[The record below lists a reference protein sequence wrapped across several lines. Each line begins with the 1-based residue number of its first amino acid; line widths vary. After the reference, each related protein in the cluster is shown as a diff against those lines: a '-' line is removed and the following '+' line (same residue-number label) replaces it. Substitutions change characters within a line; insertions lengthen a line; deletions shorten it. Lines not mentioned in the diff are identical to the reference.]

1 MTVNA
6 QRLRELPGN
15 DRCADCQDCDCPHC
29 GFPDAIWACEE
40 LGIMVCEE
48 CMSMHQMLTKSK
60 FKSVICQDWTEES
73 YQNMASTNNNV
84 SKEIYENSLS
94 PAFKKP
100 TRCFDVNFR
109 RQWIISKYIRR
120 EFSSPDNL
128 PNYTLGKKCGYLW
141 KRGRD
146 GGVFLRRWFVLDS
159 SGKGKLRYYTDAN
172 EQNLR
177 GEISLFQMNMVLASE
192 EKIGHP
198 NGLQLIF
205 PETKG
210 QNTRLIYLYAEL
222 AKDMVEWYQA
232 VRCLKFRIKKETRVE
247 KDEEIISRIL
257 RYDILKEGYLLKTG
271 AKGKEAFRK
280 RWIVLDPL
288 CLMYFKDPLDANPKG
303 TIPMKAGYSLI
314 MNGQLDPENR
324 GYHFFL
330 KTPGRIYHFIA
341 ESDHERKAWF
351 QAIHSACNKAS
362 GGHHHKPCA
371 SPSVPRKPTMQIP
384 AVPQQDKPK
393 AAPSKFLS
401 DPALKSDPIVDKV
414 ESADNDD
421 SFKLSSPFSGVR
433 PSTRPRPAETL
444 KDYHHRHGP
453 GHSPQGRYQPGAE
466 LIKQPAI
473 EVIEDDYLEFIPPDS
488 DSEES
493 SEEDEDENAEPHY
506 IEMEG
511 ESVVMMRTVDM
522 IGMTTKQLSTHLK
535 VPPGALS
542 QSISCTMCV
551 SLIWNTLPTLP
562 NSEGYVAVCPVV
574 SCCSMPRNVKMI
586 QPFALEIQH
595 SAILKDV
602 KTSAP
607 KVWHLAKEPGKFS
620 KWEAV
625 ESGGSSLSC
634 RATDRNVIVSTTK
647 TGCFCV
653 MFPQGS
659 VLGKMVRCMTYMS
672 REEEEDH
679 LVVRVY
685 FFDDN
690 GSDDALHEIQRRENS
705 YSGRLC
711 DISGSFF
718 LPYSQDDIL
727 LKLTDFEGMHMY
739 LGSDEPMKVSA
750 HELWHKLLMCY
761 MVEVVKT
768 DSVGQCSISVW
779 HPTEQEKLTQM
790 NLHYSN
796 EKKFSVVAPMPYMQA
811 PLSPL
816 QAVPTRFHQAVT
828 RVSSAPLS
836 PTNEKPCLI
845 ANRSRDHRHARSIPC
860 RSTKPADDLPYNSS
874 LGQNQL
880 PFLVKRDLFLLL
892 DPKVKTG
899 KDWRM
904 LASQLGMDAMINSFD
919 MQINPTMEVLKIFEI
934 MDRPIKELEDHLRYM
949 DRNDAADIIK
959 VHLEKNLKVIKPV
972 VNVETK

>member
-1 MTVNA
+1 
-6 QRLRELPGN
+6 
-15 DRCADCQDCDCPHC
+15 
-29 GFPDAIWACEE
+29 
-40 LGIMVCEE
+40 
-48 CMSMHQMLTKSK
+48 MSMHQLLTKSK
-60 FKSVICQDWTEES
+60 FKSIICQDWTEES
-73 YQNMASTNNNV
+73 YQNMASTSNNV

-109 RQWIISKYIRR
+109 RQWIIAKYVRR
-120 EFSSPDNL
+120 EFSAPENI
-128 PNYTLGKKCGYLW
+128 PKYTLGQKCGYLW

-146 GGVFLRRWFVLDS
+146 GGLFLKRWFVLDS
-159 SGKGKLRYYTDAN
+159 SGRGKLRYYTDAN

-210 QNTRLIYLYAEL
+210 QKTRLIYLYAEL

-232 VRCLKFRIKKETRVE
+232 VRCLKFKIQKEKRVE
-247 KDEEIISRIL
+247 KNEEIISRVL

-280 RWIVLDPL
+280 RWVVLDPL

-303 TIPMKAGYSLI
+303 TIPMRAGFSLI

-362 GGHHHKPCA
+362 GAHHHKGCTPVA
-371 SPSVPRKPTMQIP
+371 SPSTPRKPTMQIP

-393 AAPSKFLS
+393 AAPSKYLS
-401 DPALKSDPIVDKV
+401 VPA
-414 ESADNDD
+414 ESAPVVNKDGSLDSVDEDD
-421 SFKLSSPFSGVR
+421 SLKLSSPFSGVR
-433 PSTRPRPAETL
+433 PSTKPRPAETL

-453 GHSPQGRYQPGAE
+453 GQPQGRYHQTGE
-466 LIKQPAI
+466 LTKQPAI
-473 EVIEDDYLEFIPPDS
+473 EVVEDDSLMFIPPDS
-488 DSEES
+488 EETGDTEES
-493 SEEDEDENAEPHY
+493 SEDEDEEPAY

-511 ESVVMMRTVDM
+511 ENVVMMRTVDM

-535 VPPGALS
+535 VPPGAFA
-542 QSISCTMCV
+542 QSSSCTMCI

-562 NSEGYVAVCPVV
+562 HSEGYVSVCPVV
-574 SCCSMPRNVKMI
+574 SCCSMPRNIMMI
-586 QPFALEIQH
+586 QPFQLEVQH

-602 KTSAP
+602 KTCTP
-607 KVWHLAKEPGKFS
+607 KVWHLAKEPGKFF

-625 ESGGSSLSC
+625 ESDGSSLTC
-634 RATDRNVIVSTTK
+634 RASDRNVIVSTSK
-647 TGCFCV
+647 TGCFAI
-653 MFPQGS
+653 MFPEGCVQ
-659 VLGKMVRCMTYMS
+659 GKMMRCMTYMS

-718 LPYSQDDIL
+718 LPYSQEDIL

-739 LGSDEPMKVSA
+739 LGSDEPMKINA

-768 DSVGQCSISVW
+768 GSVGQCSISVW
-779 HPTEQEKLTQM
+779 HPTEEEKLTQM

-811 PLSPL
+811 PVSPL
-816 QAVPTRFHQAVT
+816 TAVPTRCHQAVT
-828 RVSSAPLS
+828 RVSSAPMS
-836 PTNEKPCLI
+836 PTKEEATFI
-845 ANRSRDHRHARSIPC
+845 ANRPRDHRHARSIPS
-860 RSTKPADDLPYNSS
+860 RTTKPSDELPLNSS

-880 PFLVKRDLFLLL
+880 PFLVKRNLFLLL
-892 DPKVKTG
+892 DPKLPSG

-904 LASQLGMDAMINSFD
+904 LASQLGMDAMIYSFD
-919 MQINPTMEVLKIFEI
+919 TQINPTMEVLKIFEI
-934 MDRPIKELEDHLRYM
+934 MDRPITELEDHLRYM
-949 DRNDAADIIK
+949 DRNDAAD
-959 VHLEKNLKVIKPV
+959 VIKIHLGKSPK
-972 VNVETK
+972 EIKPK